1 MNGVLSLGL
10 PNAIIF
16 SKPGSSSCDSLSCV
30 VCVRLSISPEWGHW
44 DKAVTRT
51 GIVGEFITSNST
63 FTAVGFGLVC
73 AFERRL
79 RL

>member
-1 MNGVLSLGL
+1 MGGVLSLDL

-16 SKPGSSSCDSLSCV
+16 SKQGSSSCDPIPCF
-30 VCVRLSISPEWGHW
+30 VRLSISPEWSHW

-51 GIVGEFITSNST
+51 GIVGEFIPSNPT
-63 FTAVGFGLVC
+63 FTAVGFGLDC
-73 AFERRL
+73 ALERRL